1 MTVIYPLLYM
11 LGGLVVGRYLPSA
24 RKGLSAILTRG
35 LIPFVIA
42 YNLLTY
48 QAGTALL
55 AIFCFVFCT
64 VLFLSAQ
71 VFWRDKLRS
80 LTFSY
85 LNIGWLGLPL
95 AIAIFGDAASRI
107 IIAAYIGGS
116 VFGNI
121 ACVLAMQDKA
131 SGRDMVRNTLFSPP
145 VLAVFAGLS
154 LHVLP
159 LGLAESSLL
168 AMAYE
173 LAKQLMTIA
182 GMCTLGIWL
191 YCSKMTTASLRAA
204 VPISLL
210 RAGLGGGIVGLF
222 VWLCQVLEIEL
233 VAANAA
239 VLFILPLLPPAAN
252 TVVLETYY
260 RGTGQSAQAIASGT
274 LVSLG
279 LLSLFAVATLLLP
292 H

>member
-11 LGGLVVGRYLPSA
+11 LGGLVVGRFIPSA
-24 RKGLSAILTRG
+24 RTGLSAILTRI

-55 AIFCFVFCT
+55 AIFCFIFCG
-64 VLFLSAQ
+64 VLFLLGQ

-121 ACVLAMQDKA
+121 ACVLAMQDEA
-131 SGRDMVRNTLFSPP
+131 SGRDMIRNTVSSPP
-145 VLAVFAGLS
+145 VLAVFSGLL
-154 LHVLP
+154 LHMSP
-159 LGLAESSLL
+159 FDLADASWL
-168 AMAYE
+168 AVAYE

-191 YCSKMTTASLRAA
+191 YCSKMTLASLRAA
-204 VPISLL
+204 VPVSLL
-210 RAGLGGGIVGLF
+210 RAGLGAMIVGMF
-222 VWLCQVLEIEL
+222 VWGCSELGIEL
-233 VAANAA
+233 IASNVA
-239 VLFILPLLPPAAN
+239 VLFILPLLPQQRIPWYWKPIIEAP
-252 TVVLETYY
+252 V
-260 RGTGQSAQAIASGT
+260 G
-274 LVSLG
+274 
-279 LLSLFAVATLLLP
+279 P
-292 H
+292 HRP

>member
-11 LGGLVVGRYLPSA
+11 LGGLLVGRFLPDA
-24 RKGLSAILTRG
+24 RKGLSTILTRA

-55 AIFCFVFCT
+55 AIFCFVFCG
-64 VLFLSAQ
+64 VLFAAGQL
-71 VFWRDKLRS
+71 FWRDKLRS

-131 SGRDMVRNTLFSPP
+131 SGRDMVRNTLLSPP
-145 VLAVFAGLS
+145 VLAVFTGLS
-154 LHVLP
+154 LHTMP
-159 LGLAESSLL
+159 FGLADSSLL
-168 AMAYE
+168 ATAYE
-173 LAKQLMTIA
+173 LAKQLMTIT

-191 YCSKMTTASLRAA
+191 YCSKMTSASLRAA
-204 VPISLL
+204 VPTSLL
-210 RAGLGGGIVGLF
+210 RAGLGAAIVGSF
-222 VWLCQVLEIEL
+222 VWACRELDIEL
-233 VAANAA
+233 IAANAA

-274 LVSLG
+274 LISLA
-279 LLSLFAVATLLLP
+279 LLSLFAMAMLLLKP
-292 H
+292 

>member
-1 MTVIYPLLYM
+1 MTVLFPLLYM
-11 LGGLVVGRYLPSA
+11 LGGMVVGRFLPDL
-24 RKGLSAILTRG
+24 RKTLAAALSKA

-55 AIFCFVFCT
+55 AVFCFVFCGA
-64 VLFLSAQ
+64 LFLFGHL
-71 VFWRDKLRS
+71 VWRDKLRS

-107 IIAAYIGGS
+107 IIAVYIGGS

-121 ACVLAMQDKA
+121 ACVMAMQ
-131 SGRDMVRNTLFSPP
+131 GRAGGQDMLRNTLASPP
-145 VLAVFAGLS
+145 VLAVFSGLL

-159 LGLAESSLL
+159 YELAGSSLL
-168 AMAYE
+168 ATVYE

-191 YCSKMTTASLRAA
+191 YCSKMSLASLRSAIP
-204 VPISLL
+204 VSLL
-210 RAGLGGGIVGLF
+210 RAVLGAAIVGLF
-222 VWLCQVLEIEL
+222 VWTCQVLEIEL
-233 VAANAA
+233 IAANAT

-260 RGTGQSAQAIASGT
+260 RGTGQLAQAIASGT
-274 LVSLG
+274 LVSLV
-279 LLSLFAVATLLLP
+279 LLSLFAAGVLMLG
-292 H
+292 